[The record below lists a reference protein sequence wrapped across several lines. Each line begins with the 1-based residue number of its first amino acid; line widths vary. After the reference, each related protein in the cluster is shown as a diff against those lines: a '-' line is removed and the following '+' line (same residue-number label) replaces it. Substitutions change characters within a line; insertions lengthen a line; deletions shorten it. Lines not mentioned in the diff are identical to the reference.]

1 MKNKKEI
8 SLKDYIQK
16 KYKLANG
23 KYIIFIEPITKND
36 DEENETNNGNE
47 NKSKKIKCIQK
58 MIHITEK
65 MNRNLEQFKEDCII
79 DNLKNDESD
88 SGIPY
93 KDLLLKFIEDGYYN
107 GNLQD

>member
-1 MKNKKEI
+1 
-8 SLKDYIQK
+8 
-16 KYKLANG
+16 
-23 KYIIFIEPITKND
+23 
-36 DEENETNNGNE
+36 
-47 NKSKKIKCIQK
+47 

>member
-36 DEENETNNGNE
+36 DEENETNNENE
-47 NKSKKIKCIQK
+47 NK
-58 MIHITEK
+58 
-65 MNRNLEQFKEDCII
+65 
-79 DNLKNDESD
+79 
-88 SGIPY
+88 
-93 KDLLLKFIEDGYYN
+93 
-107 GNLQD
+107 